1 MDGQSKPNLRR
12 GVAPVKTSQ
21 RKNSLGLSLI
31 ELMIAIVIGIILTLG
46 LVQIFGAAR
55 EAYRLSEGLARV
67 QENGR
72 FAMDYLQRDI
82 RMAGHFGC
90 VNDQA
95 RLQTTDALVSQFATG
110 GPLDFTTSI
119 RGFDGAPAGITLTPA
134 PIAGTDSIVLRFL
147 TANGVPVSVIN
158 AAAGTLSVDAA
169 KWDVLTQDGV
179 ANPVLFGVA
188 DCAYANVF
196 AASAVSS
203 GSVTVPGSV
212 NLMRYG
218 TSPEGGPA
226 VLYRAEAVVYYI
238 GLGAGGRPSLWRAR
252 LNAAGTPVSEEL
264 VEGVENMQ
272 FRYGLDQSADPTRP
286 TGYIA
291 TQGTATDIGAA
302 AGDWRRVGQVQ
313 VGMLVASPDLASS
326 LQAAIPR
333 TVLGV
338 APVIPD
344 DRRYRSTYEA
354 TIALRNRLYG
364 N

>member
-1 MDGQSKPNLRR
+1 MKTIQRR
-12 GVAPVKTSQ
+12 KI
-21 RKNSLGLSLI
+21 RGLSLI

-95 RLQTTDALVSQFATG
+95 RLQTADALVSQFATG
-110 GPLDFTTSI
+110 GPLDFITSI
-119 RGFDGAPAGITLTPA
+119 RGFDGAPAGITLTSPA
-134 PIAGTDSIVLRFL
+134 PIAGSDSIVLRFL
-147 TANGVPVSVIN
+147 TANGVPVTVID
-158 AAAGTLSVDAA
+158 AAAGTLSVDSA
-169 KWDVLTQDGV
+169 KWGVLTQEGV

-196 AASAVSS
+196 AATAVST
-203 GSVTVPGSV
+203 GSVTVPASV
-212 NLMRYG
+212 DLSRYG

-226 VLYRAEAVVYYI
+226 VLYRAEAVIYYI

-252 LNAAGTPVSEEL
+252 LNAAGAPTYEEL
-264 VEGVENMQ
+264 VEGVENLQ
-272 FRYGLDQSADPTRP
+272 FRYGLDQSADPARP

-291 TQGTATDIGAA
+291 TQGSATDVGAA

-326 LQAAIPR
+326 LQAATAR

-338 APVIPD
+338 TPVIPN
-344 DRRYRSTYEA
+344 DRRYRSTYES